1 MINKITNIQK
11 IGSSVIIKKGQSFMK
26 NGVITYFISL
36 ADIQQLFFRKYRV
49 FSNVVIVESQ
59 IAECVISSIIP

>member
-1 MINKITNIQK
+1 
-11 IGSSVIIKKGQSFMK
+11 MK